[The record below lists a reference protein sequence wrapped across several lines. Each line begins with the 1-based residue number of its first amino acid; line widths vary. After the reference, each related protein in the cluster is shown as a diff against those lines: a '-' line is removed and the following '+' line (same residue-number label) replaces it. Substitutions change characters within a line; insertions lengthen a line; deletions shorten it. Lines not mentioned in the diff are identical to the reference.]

1 MTHLELF
8 SILLLLNSTIL
19 YFLELV
25 IMARL
30 PSLKRSRLLLDRH
43 RTVQRS
49 ESLDKF
55 RQSRLQD
62 QILGLAKN
70 FSVAK
75 IRVF

>member
-25 IMARL
+25 IIARL
-30 PSLKRSRLLLDRH
+30 LSLKRSRLLLDRH
-43 RTVQRS
+43 RTIQRS
-49 ESLDKF
+49 ESLSKF